1 MAGMGRLDRV
11 EVNVA
16 GEIVDITWDERD
28 QLLGKLRILDGSETI
43 VHNFEAVGA
52 SRPVELTDEQR
63 LQLRVI
69 LELWGVSVLPE
80 GLADL
85 LMALVRADP
94 AGPGALDPE
103 Q

>member
-1 MAGMGRLDRV
+1 MAGMDRLDRV

-28 QLLGKLRILDGSETI
+28 QLLGKLRVLEGSETI
-43 VHNFEAVGA
+43 VLNFEAVGA
-52 SRPVELTDEQR
+52 SRPVELTEEQR
-63 LQLRVI
+63 SQLRVI
-69 LELWGVSVLPE
+69 LELWGVNVLPE

-94 AGPGALDPE
+94 AGPSALDH
-103 Q
+103 